1 MGRQLADALLG
12 PSRVLAE
19 KFWSGLSQVFAALV
33 IFLVGWL
40 IAKFIRILV
49 TRLFKTVR
57 IDRLAEDSGI
67 TELLGR
73 GGITREMSDL
83 LGIAVYWLVML
94 VVIFMSVN
102 IAGVQIPESVIND
115 LLGFIPNFVLGLL
128 IFVLTLF
135 IAELF
140 DGIVRTSAANAGFDN
155 ARVLG
160 RFTKVAIMAFGIV
173 VALQQIGIAG
183 AFIGNVFIIILA
195 AFCFGCALAFALG
208 AQHVVRDYLEGLLK
222 RKSVQ
227 DRPAESA
234 QGKQQAGEEKGGSQE
249 NAGSDLPRQA

>member
-1 MGRQLADALLG
+1 MRGQLAEALLG

-19 KFWSGLSQVFAALV
+19 KFWSGLSQVFAAVV

-40 IAKFIRILV
+40 VAKFVRILV

-67 TELLGR
+67 NELLGR
-73 GGITREMSDL
+73 GGITRQMSDL

-102 IAGVQIPESVIND
+102 IAGVQIPEEVIND
-115 LLGFIPNFVLGLL
+115 LLGFIPNFILALL

-135 IAELF
+135 ISELF
-140 DGIVRTSAANAGFDN
+140 GGIVRTSAANAGFEN
-155 ARVLG
+155 AGLLG
-160 RFTKVAIMAFGIV
+160 KFTKAAILAFGIV
-173 VALQQIGIAG
+173 IALQQVGIAG
-183 AFIGNVFIIILA
+183 AFIGNVFIIVLA

-208 AQHVVRDYLEGLLK
+208 AQHVVREYLEHLL
-222 RKSVQ
+222 RKKKCAAP
-227 DRPAESA
+227 PAA
-234 QGKQQAGEEKGGSQE
+234 GQGKEDSAEPKESGG
-249 NAGSDLPRQA
+249 